1 MTYTTITTEGGLL
14 PADILDAVAA
24 GELPG
29 QRAADFGLDKQR
41 RLSDELAAAW
51 NAIRG
56 QWQTFQFF
64 LGRTGT
70 DDPATSVTRERWV
83 LPLLAVL
90 GYDPSF
96 RSSAALVGGRTY
108 AISHRAYDDDD
119 APPVHIQGIRSS
131 LDTRPPTGRPR
142 LSPHALVQ
150 EYLNNTEQLWGLVT
164 NGERLRLLRD
174 SSRFTRPSYVEFD
187 LRTMLEGEK
196 FSEFAL
202 LYRLLHRSR
211 LPTSSADA
219 PACWLEQY
227 HQQAIAAGGRVRDG
241 LRDGVEVALKE
252 LGNGLLRHPANQH
265 LRARL
270 NGTPIDADHLPMNA
284 DQTNDQRASGAS
296 AAAAFHQSTAL
307 SLTPLDFY
315 RQLLRLVYRLLFLMV
330 AEERGLIAAQDAPA
344 AATAGDEPDL
354 AVLVQQQQRSV
365 SPAEGLAI
373 YHEHYSVSR
382 LRRLAEVP
390 GAGRGPYDDLWLGL
404 LTSFDLLEGS
414 DEHLPRTLG
423 LAPLDG
429 DLFSAAACAD
439 LTNATRLRN
448 ADLLRAIRALALY
461 RDPESKNLRRVN
473 YAALDVE
480 ELGSVY
486 ESLLD
491 YRPVINGA
499 QPSAQSTPIHAD
511 HPQIPADQPNQKDQR
526 TSAQSA
532 AAAGYSFNL
541 VAGTERKTTGSYY
554 TRPELVQELIKSA
567 LDPVIAARLKT
578 AQSTPIH
585 ADSPPIPADQSHS
598 KETISADRPDPRQ
611 QRAMHQPA
619 AAALLSITVCDP
631 ACGSGH
637 FLLAAARRIGQ
648 ALAKVRSGEEQPTP
662 GEFRRAVRDV
672 IARCIYGVDL
682 NPLAVDLC
690 KLALWIE
697 GYNAGMPLNFLDSHI
712 RWGNS
717 LVGATAALVDAG
729 IPDDAYKPVS
739 GDDKKIAGALRK
751 RNKQER
757 QLYEQQGA
765 VQEALPFDAPATD
778 RLADLAATLR
788 GLETQPDDSVAAI
801 RAKAARYRQAR
812 AAAEA
817 EFIRYNLWTAA
828 FFQPLTPENSTYIP
842 TTRDLLEHQQRPKD
856 VRDPKVAMATVLAD
870 QTGFFHWELEFP
882 QVFSTQTLDS
892 TQAVDSTQMTRM
904 AQMPADQKQDQRQ
917 SAESA
922 ESAFHRGP
930 PNQPSAKP
938 GFDVVLGNPPWERI
952 KLQEQEHFVD
962 VPAIGKAP
970 NKAERQKVIDA
981 WRSGT
986 PAQRARIAEFEQ
998 AKQRAEA
1005 ESRFVR
1011 AAGRYPLTAVGD
1023 VNTYALFAELDRGL
1037 VNAGGR
1043 AGIIV
1048 PTGIATDNTTK
1059 DFFGNLVD
1067 KRTLAQLLGFENE
1080 AFIFAEV
1087 HHAFKFCALTITGKA
1102 TPVQETKFA
1111 FLIRYFEQIA
1121 DEQRH
1126 FVLSREDIALINP
1139 NTLTCPIFRTKA
1151 DAELTKKIYRRVPV
1165 LVNERTSESPW
1176 GMRFMTMFH
1185 MSNDSGLFKNA
1196 PGEGLL
1202 PLYEAK
1208 MIWHFDHRYG
1218 TYAGATQSQLNVG
1231 TLPRLTDEQR
1241 KDPQC
1246 TTLPRYWVERAEVDT
1261 RLAGRW
1267 EREWLLGFR
1276 DVTSSVVERTAI
1288 FSLLPIVGVGNK
1300 IPLMLL
1306 ENDSSLLA
1314 ACFLACVNS
1323 LTFDF
1328 VTRQKLG
1335 GTTLNFFI
1343 VKQLPVLPPE
1353 AFSAADIAY
1362 IVPRVLELVYTAWD
1376 MRPFAEDVWQEADES
1391 MRRAILER
1399 WEANRRQTAPDSPP
1413 ITADQHDINRTQMP
1427 QILPITADQKKDE
1440 DPRQSA
1446 ASAESAFQH
1455 GPPDSPPITADQHDI
1470 NRTQMPQIP
1479 PIAADQTRTQENISE
1494 NQSDLR
1500 HQRAI
1505 HQFSAASAESAASA
1519 FQHESPPPFIWHE
1532 ERRALIRAELD
1543 ARIAR
1548 LYGLTRDELRYI
1560 LDPQDVYGPD
1570 FPGETFRVLK
1580 EKEIKQYGEYRTRR
1594 LVLAAWDTEEEG

>member
-1 MTYTTITTEGGLL
+1 MMTYTTITTEGGLL
-14 PADILDAVAA
+14 PADILEAVAA

-64 LGRTGT
+64 LGRTRP

-108 AISHRAYDDDD
+108 AISHRAHDDDD
-119 APPVHIQGIRSS
+119 APPVHIQGFRSS

-150 EYLNNTEQLWGLVT
+150 EYLNSTEQLWGLVT
-164 NGERLRLLRD
+164 NGEHLRLLRD

-187 LRTMLEGEK
+187 LRTMLESEK

-219 PACWLEQY
+219 PNCLLEQY

-252 LGNGLLRHPANQH
+252 LGNGLLCHPANAA
-265 LRARL
+265 LRAKL
-270 NGTPIDADHLPMNA
+270 YGTPMHA
-284 DQTNDQRASGAS
+284 DQKKEKDQRASDAS
-296 AAAAFHQSTAL
+296 AASAFHQSTAL

-330 AEERGLIAAQDAPA
+330 AEERNLIAAQDAPA

-365 SPAEGLAI
+365 TSAEGLAI
-373 YHEHYSVSR
+373 YREHYSVSR

-390 GAGRGPYDDLWLGL
+390 GAGRGPYDDLWIGL

-414 DEHLPRTLG
+414 DEQLPRTLG

-429 DLFSAAACAD
+429 DLFSEAACAD

-491 YRPVINGA
+491 YRPVIKPVNHRDTEDTKGLD
-499 QPSAQSTPIHAD
+499 TKD
-511 HPQIPADQPNQKDQR
+511 PAALR
-526 TSAQSA
+526 AFVV
-532 AAAGYSFNL
+532 SFDL

-554 TRPELVQELIKSA
+554 TRPELVQELITSA
-567 LDPVIAARLKT
+567 LDPVIAERVAAWDMNHKDTKDTKGLDTK
-578 AQSTPIH
+578 
-585 ADSPPIPADQSHS
+585 D
-598 KETISADRPDPRQ
+598 
-611 QRAMHQPA
+611 PA
-619 AAALLSITVCDP
+619 ALRAFVVNKEAALLSITVCDP

-648 ALAKVRSGEEQPTP
+648 ELAKVRSGEEQPTP

-757 QLYEQQGA
+757 QLYEQQSA
-765 VQEALPFDAPATD
+765 VQETLPFDAPAPD
-778 RLADLAATLR
+778 RLADLAAILH

-828 FFQPLTPENSTYIP
+828 FFQPLTPENSAYIP
-842 TTRDLLEHQQRPKD
+842 TTRDLLEHRQRPKD

-870 QTGFFHWELEFP
+870 QAGFFHWELEFP
-882 QVFSTQTLDS
+882 QVFHHKGTEDTK
-892 TQAVDSTQMTRM
+892 AG
-904 AQMPADQKQDQRQ
+904 Q
-917 SAESA
+917 SGSDLSDLRALR
-922 ESAFHRGP
+922 AFVV
-930 PNQPSAKP
+930 NS

-962 VPAIGKAP
+962 VPEIRGAR
-970 NKAERQKVIDA
+970 NKAEREKLIRA
-981 WRSGT
+981 WRSSDD

-998 AKQRAEA
+998 ARQRAEA

-1011 AAGRYPLTAVGD
+1011 AGGRFPLTAVGD

-1037 VNAGGR
+1037 VNATGR

-1059 DFFGNLVD
+1059 DFFGDLVD
-1067 KRTLAQLLGFENE
+1067 KRALAQLLGFENE
-1080 AFIFAEV
+1080 AKYIFPEV
-1087 HHAFKFCALTITGKA
+1087 HNAFKFCALTMTGDAVKVQA
-1102 TPVQETKFA
+1102 TDFA

-1121 DEQRH
+1121 EEQRH
-1126 FVLSREDIALINP
+1126 FVLSREDIMLINP
-1139 NTLTCPIFRTKA
+1139 NTLTCPIFRTQA
-1151 DAELTKKIYRRVPV
+1151 DAELTKKIYRGVPV
-1165 LVNERTSESPW
+1165 LVNERTKQTPW
-1176 GMRFMTMFH
+1176 GVRFMRMLD
-1185 MSNDSGLFKNA
+1185 MANDSHLFHNL
-1196 PGEGLL
+1196 PGAGLL

-1208 MIWHFDHRYG
+1208 FIWHFDHRFSSYEN
-1218 TYAGATQSQLNVG
+1218 ATQADINAG
-1231 TLPRLTDEQR
+1231 RLPQPAEEQ
-1241 KDPQC
+1241 KQNPDF
-1246 TTLPRYWVERAEVDT
+1246 TILPRYWVKHSEVEA
-1261 RLAGRW
+1261 RLAERW
-1267 EREWLLGFR
+1267 KREWLIGFR

-1288 FSLLPIVGVGNK
+1288 FSLLPRVGANHK
-1300 IPLMLL
+1300 TPLILPKGTPGIRYI
-1306 ENDSSLLA
+1306 
-1314 ACFLACVNS
+1314 ACFLAVVNS
-1323 LTFDF
+1323 LTFDY
-1328 VTRQKLG
+1328 VARQKLG
-1335 GTTLNFFI
+1335 GTSMSYFILN
-1343 VKQLPVLPPE
+1343 QLPVLPPDR
-1353 AFSAADIAY
+1353 FSPADIAY

-1376 MRPFAEDVWQEADES
+1376 MRPFAADVWQEWQPGADV
-1391 MRRAILER
+1391 
-1399 WEANRRQTAPDSPP
+1399 
-1413 ITADQHDINRTQMP
+1413 
-1427 QILPITADQKKDE
+1427 
-1440 DPRQSA
+1440 
-1446 ASAESAFQH
+1446 
-1455 GPPDSPPITADQHDI
+1455 
-1470 NRTQMPQIP
+1470 
-1479 PIAADQTRTQENISE
+1479 
-1494 NQSDLR
+1494 
-1500 HQRAI
+1500 
-1505 HQFSAASAESAASA
+1505 
-1519 FQHESPPPFIWHE
+1519 PPPYVWHE
-1532 ERRALIRAELD
+1532 ERRAQIRAELD

-1560 LDPQDVYGPD
+1560 LDPHDVYGPD

-1580 EKEIKQYGEYRTRR
+1580 EKETRQHGEYRTKR
-1594 LVLAAWDTEEEG
+1594 LVLAAWDAGE